1 MKDKKYKAHTRARAR
16 THIRTHARTQLGRRA
31 STTHT
36 RIHARTHA
44 RTHIHTHTDTHARV
58 RASVCFSVV
67 SGDVPPPHPT
77 PAPFIELV
85 GFYIKEIR
93 FGQSFNAR
101 DSLNFQVHP
110 ILHPEGRPGMPDVIP
125 CLESQSCHLIPLHI
139 SSLVLLPSPLA
150 RSALF
155 VYILL
160 TFFFLSRNL
169 SNIFR

>member
-44 RTHIHTHTDTHARV
+44 RTHTHTYTHRYTRARA
-58 RASVCFSVV
+58 RFRLFFRRFGWC
-67 SGDVPPPHPT
+67 PPTPPHPRPLYWT
-77 PAPFIELV
+77 GWFL
-85 GFYIKEIR
+85 YK
-93 FGQSFNAR
+93 R
-101 DSLNFQVHP
+101 DFPGTSRY